1 MPEDPACLPVVVKL
15 PAALVRLF
23 PEAPRQVEI
32 PASASVAT
40 VGDAID
46 ALDRRWPGMRDR
58 ICDTTP
64 CIRRHMNVFV
74 SGERATLRTR
84 LKPGEEVLVL
94 TAISGG

>member
-1 MPEDPACLPVVVKL
+1 MRQDLALPPVVVKL

-23 PEAPRQVEI
+23 PEATRQVEI
-32 PASASVAT
+32 PASVAT

-74 SGERATLRTR
+74 RGERSELETR
-84 LKPGEEVLVL
+84 LEPGDEMVVL

>member
-1 MPEDPACLPVVVKL
+1 MPDDFALPPIVVKL

-23 PEAPRQVEI
+23 PEATRQVEI
-32 PASASVAT
+32 PASVAT

-74 SGERATLRTR
+74 RGERSELETR
-84 LKPGEEVLVL
+84 LEPGDEMVVL

>member
-1 MPEDPACLPVVVKL
+1 MQEDPACLPVVVKL

-23 PEAPRQVEI
+23 PEASRQVEI
-32 PASASVAT
+32 PASVAT

-64 CIRRHMNVFV
+64 SIRRHMNVFV
-74 SGERATLRTR
+74 LGERATLETR
-84 LKPGEEVLVL
+84 LAPGAEVVVL